1 MFFSRNDSKRNAN
14 RRYKKTPQVF
24 VENSAKQKKNAFTNV
39 PIFILKKN
47 KQNKQKSNSDLFK
60 KSFHRAETCYVMQR
74 NPSGMEKNS
83 VKLGKRDWNKNSNS
97 SGQSTIPIW
106 IEKRKEK
113 NSVFEPII
121 SVLTSLGTRTKPLK
135 KKKDKKKDG
144 KNKRA
149 TQRVHSTPL
158 NWFHKASSLA
168 YGRVRVDENNNS
180 KKNETKTQS
189 RPQRTTAPVHV
200 RWRQQQNERPKR
212 NWRVD
217 GVDHVR
223 PTAESNK

>member
-1 MFFSRNDSKRNAN
+1 M
-14 RRYKKTPQVF
+14 
-24 VENSAKQKKNAFTNV
+24 ENSAKQKKNAFTNV

-113 NSVFEPII
+113 NSVFQPII

-135 KKKDKKKDG
+135 KKQDKKKDG

-168 YGRVRVDENNNS
+168 YGRVRVDENNNN
-180 KKNETKTQS
+180 KKKRNKNAV
-189 RPQRTTAPVHV
+189 TAPTHHCPCACAVAPTAKRKTKKKLAR
-200 RWRQQQNERPKR
+200 RWRRPR
-212 NWRVD
+212 ATDGRV
-217 GVDHVR
+217 
-223 PTAESNK
+223 K